1 MAQFLKILQAL
12 KYVKQFIEWF
22 QAYVLKKKGQ
32 ANVDKVD
39 AAAKAIDEA
48 NNLKDESARIAAKQK
63 AMKEMQ
69 DALNGK

>member
-12 KYVKQFIEWF
+12 KYVKQFIDWLN
-22 QAYVLKKKGQ
+22 AYVLKKKGE
-32 ANVDKVD
+32 ANVSKVD

-48 NNLKDESARIAAKQK
+48 NKLKDESARIAAKQK